1 MVLDVIG
8 FGALNVDKV
17 LKVEKI
23 PKADEESYIHSISQY
38 PGGSAA
44 NTVVALSRLG
54 LKTGYIGKVGKD
66 LEGEI
71 LIKSLKD
78 EGVNTEGVEVSEG
91 RSGITIDIVDRRG
104 NRALLV
110 DPGVNDFIE
119 EVDAQYIE
127 KSKFLHLTS
136 FVCLLSNKSFETQKK
151 VVKSYKGEISFDPGM
166 LYASRGLKTMRPIIK
181 RAKVVFPSEGE
192 VKILTGYDHKK
203 GAEVLLDEGAEI
215 VAVKLGAR
223 GCYVT
228 DKNKSY
234 SIPALKTK
242 VVDTTGA
249 GDAFCGGFLYG
260 ILKGKSLKECGV
272 LGNAVAAYCIGC
284 VGARPGLPTVEEI
297 KNVSTRQI

>member
-8 FGALNVDKV
+8 FGAMNVDKV
-17 LKVEKI
+17 LKAEKI

-38 PGGSAA
+38 SGGSAA

-91 RSGITIDIVDRRG
+91 RSGIAIDIVDKQG

-119 EVDAQYIE
+119 EVDEQYIE

-136 FVCLLSNKSFETQKK
+136 FVCMLSNKSFETQKK
-151 VVKSYKGEISFDPGM
+151 VVKAYKGDISFDPGM
-166 LYASRGLKTMRPIIK
+166 LYAARGLKAMLPITKKARVI
-181 RAKVVFPSEGE
+181 FPSEGE
-192 VKILTGYDHKK
+192 VKVLTGHDYKK
-203 GAEVLLDEGAEI
+203 GAEVLLEDGAEI
-215 VAVKLGAR
+215 VAVKLGAK

-228 DKNKSY
+228 DGSKSY
-234 SIPALKTK
+234 EIPAVKTK

-260 ILKGKSLKECGV
+260 LLKGKSLKECGV
-272 LGNAVAAYCIGC
+272 LGNKVAAYCIGC
-284 VGARPGLPTVEEI
+284 VGAREGLPGLEEI